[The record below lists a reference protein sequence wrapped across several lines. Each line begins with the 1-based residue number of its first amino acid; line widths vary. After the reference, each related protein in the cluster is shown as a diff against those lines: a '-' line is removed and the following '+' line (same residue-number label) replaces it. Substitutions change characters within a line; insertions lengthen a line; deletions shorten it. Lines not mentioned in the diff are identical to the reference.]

1 MALTGTSPGP
11 KRQKER
17 EARRRYSRRAFFVPS
32 RVARKVPKTLWVSR
46 PFITQEPFEM
56 TKLRNYVCGNWV
68 EGEGV
73 QSTLHNPA
81 TGDEICTVSAVG
93 VDRQAALAYL
103 RDIGGPVLRAMTF
116 AERGALLERMSK
128 SIHAHRE
135 ELMEIGRINCGNT
148 RSDAKFDLDGATG
161 TLMTYARMGKELGDA
176 RHLNDGEPTPM
187 GSSSR
192 MQGHHVRMPRQG
204 VAICINAF
212 NFPAWGFGEKAACA
226 ILAGVP
232 VLTKPAT
239 VTAQLAHRVFEILI
253 EEADVPEGVLALL
266 VGPAGDLLDHVDFQ
280 DVVAF
285 TGSAATGSLLRSH
298 PAVLKTGARMNVEAD
313 SLNVAVLAGDLDED
327 AEAFDLFVRDLTTEM
342 RQKAGQKCTATR
354 RVLVP
359 HNLLDSVIERVG
371 EEISRARI
379 GDPADKDVRIG
390 PLAALSARDD
400 TRAALDEL
408 LQCTEVVV
416 GDPNAPL
423 PDGAFMAPLVLKA
436 TDPDADNAVHNVEV
450 FGPVTTLLPY
460 DGTSE
465 VAARLMRLGKGGL
478 VASFYTDDRAFAED
492 LINRAAAFSG
502 RIIWG
507 SKKVAGSAP
516 TPGVVWPQ
524 FIHGGPGR
532 AGGGEELGGLRG
544 LELFTQRVAVQGYGP
559 VLDRILG

>member
-1 MALTGTSPGP
+1 M
-11 KRQKER
+11 
-17 EARRRYSRRAFFVPS
+17 
-32 RVARKVPKTLWVSR
+32 
-46 PFITQEPFEM
+46 M
-56 TKLRNYVCGNWV
+56 KLSNYVGGKWV
-68 EGEGV
+68 EGEGIE
-73 QSTLHNPA
+73 STLRNPS
-81 TGDEICTVSAVG
+81 TGEDVCTVSAAG
-93 VDRQAALAYL
+93 VDRDAALKYL
-103 RDIGGPVLRAMTF
+103 RDVGGPTLRALSF
-116 AERGALLERMSK
+116 AERGALLERMSRT
-128 SIHAHRE
+128 IHAHRE
-135 ELMEIGRINCGNT
+135 ELIEIGRINCGNT

-161 TLMTYARMGKELGDA
+161 TLMTYAKMGADLGDA
-176 RHLNDGEPTPM
+176 CHLNDGEPTPM

-204 VAICINAF
+204 VAICINAY

-226 ILAGVP
+226 ILAGMP

-239 VTAQLAHRVFEILI
+239 VTAQLAHRVFEILV
-253 EEADVPEGVLALL
+253 EEADLPDGALGLL

-285 TGSAATGSLLRSH
+285 TGSAHTGSLLRSH
-298 PAVLKTGARMNVEAD
+298 PAVLKTGARMNIEAD
-313 SLNVAVLAGDLDED
+313 SLNVAVLGGDLDGD

-359 HNLLDSVIERVG
+359 HDLMDDVIERVG
-371 EEISRARI
+371 EEITRVKI

-390 PLAALSARDD
+390 PLAAMSARDD
-400 TRAALDEL
+400 CQAALSQL
-408 LQCTEVVV
+408 LDCTEVVI
-416 GDPNAPL
+416 GDPDAEL
-423 PDGAFMAPLVLKA
+423 PQGAFMGPLVLKA
-436 TDPDADNAVHNVEV
+436 TDPETDNAVHNVEV

-460 DGTSE
+460 DGKAAT
-465 VAARLMRLGKGGL
+465 AARLMRLGKGGL
-478 VASFYTDDRAFAED
+478 VASFYTDDRQFAEE
-492 LINRAAAFSG
+492 LITQAAAFSG
-502 RIIWG
+502 RMIWG

-559 VLDRILG
+559 ILDRILG